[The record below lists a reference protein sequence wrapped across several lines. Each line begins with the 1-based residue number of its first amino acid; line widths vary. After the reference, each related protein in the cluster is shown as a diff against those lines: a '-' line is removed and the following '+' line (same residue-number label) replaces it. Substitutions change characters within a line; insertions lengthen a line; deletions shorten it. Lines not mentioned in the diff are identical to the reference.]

1 MRRSVFVGTG
11 CAIPESVVPNE
22 LFRGSVF
29 FADYGQPLDPAANAR
44 AVDRVAE
51 ITEIT
56 ERRYAPPD
64 QAASDLAIVAARR
77 ALTRADVDPETLD
90 YLVVAHNFG
99 DVRAPGYRLDT
110 VPTLAAR
117 VKQALGIAN
126 PRCIA
131 YDLPFGCAGWLQAVI
146 QVDYFLRSGD
156 ARRALVIG
164 AETLSRVCDP
174 HDRDSMLYADG
185 AGAAV
190 LEAVESDTCGILS
203 HSSRS
208 DALDHA
214 SLLRMDRSYDPC
226 YEDHDRLF
234 LKMRGRKLYEYAV
247 RTVPVVVAESLE
259 AAHVPVE
266 GVSRFLV
273 HQANA
278 KLDKAILRRLVAE
291 GAECEE
297 LEELMPLIVSWLGNN
312 SVATVPTLL
321 DLLLR
326 GELEMAPPCA
336 GDVVVLTAVGA
347 GMNANAVVYRFPN
360 GS

>member
-1 MRRSVFVGTG
+1 MRRSVFTGTG
-11 CAIPESVVPNE
+11 CAIPERTVPNE
-22 LFRGSVF
+22 AFRRNAF
-29 FADYGQPLDPAANAR
+29 FADYGQPLGPADSAR
-44 AVDRVAE
+44 AVDRVADISE
-51 ITEIT
+51 IR
-56 ERRYAPPD
+56 ERRYAAPD
-64 QAASDLAIVAARR
+64 QAASDLAIIAARR
-77 ALTRADVDPETLD
+77 ALAQADVDPETLD

-99 DVRAPGYRLDT
+99 DVRAPGYRVDT

-117 VKQALGIAN
+117 VKQALSISN
-126 PRCIA
+126 SKCVA

-146 QVDYFLRSGD
+146 QIDYFLRSGD
-156 ARRALVIG
+156 AKRALVVG

-190 LEAVESDTCGILS
+190 LEAVEGDGCGILS

-214 SLLRMDRSYDPC
+214 CLLKMDRSYDPC
-226 YEDHDRLF
+226 YEDPDRLF

-247 RTVPVVVAESLE
+247 RTVPVVVTECLD
-259 AAHVPVE
+259 AAGIAVE
-266 GVSRFLV
+266 DVSRFLV

-291 GAECEE
+291 DADCES
-297 LEELMPLIVSWLGNN
+297 LGELMPLIVSWLGNN

-321 DLLLR
+321 DLVVR
-326 GELEMAPPCA
+326 GELDMTPPSA
-336 GDVVVLTAVGA
+336 GDVFVLTAVGA
-347 GMNANAVVYRFPN
+347 GMNANAITYRFPN
-360 GS
+360 GA

>member
-1 MRRSVFVGTG
+1 MRRSVFIGTG
-11 CAIPESVVPNE
+11 CAIPDGTVPNE
-22 LFRGSVF
+22 AFRSNAF
-29 FADYGQPLDPAANAR
+29 FADYGQPLDPAASAR
-44 AVDRVAE
+44 AVDRVADISE
-51 ITEIT
+51 IR
-56 ERRYAPPD
+56 ERRYAAPE

-77 ALTRADVDPETLD
+77 ALTRANVDGETLD

-99 DVRAPGYRLDT
+99 DVRAPGYRVDT

-117 VKQALGIAN
+117 VKRALGIAN

-156 ARRALVIG
+156 ARRALVVG

-174 HDRDSMLYADG
+174 HDRDSMLYSDG

-190 LEAVESDTCGILS
+190 LEAVESETCGIIS

-208 DALDHA
+208 DALDHG

-226 YEDHDRLF
+226 YQDRDRLF

-247 RTVPVVVAESLE
+247 RTVPVVVSECLE
-259 AAHVPVE
+259 AAGVSVKD
-266 GVSRFLV
+266 VSRFLV

-278 KLDKAILRRLVAE
+278 KLDKAILRRLVADD
-291 GAECEE
+291 AECEK
-297 LEELMPLIVSWLGNN
+297 LDELMPLIVSWLGNN

-321 DLLLR
+321 DLVLR
-326 GELEMAPPCA
+326 GERDMAPPSP
-336 GDVVVLTAVGA
+336 GDVFVLTAVGA
-347 GMNANAVVYRFPN
+347 GMNANAVTYRFPN